1 MQDDTHLRHDP
12 ERTAA
17 YIDGTLE
24 AASRAAVTAHLAR
37 CRDCREVLALIAR
50 GMDDTAAHAAGRGF
64 QRWLPLAASLVIA
77 AGAGAYVLVRSPST
91 GPAAPPTA
99 PPAVSSSPGT
109 VPPVA
114 PVPPPPS
121 EKRPSPQSSPDVT
134 RSVGARRVAG
144 HRFHLVA
151 GEWIDDAYDPM
162 AALPVV
168 VVSTATQ
175 QRETAARTPALRRYA
190 ALGPRFTVVLAG
202 TVYRVDVR

>member
-12 ERTAA
+12 ERMAA
-17 YIDGTLE
+17 YIDGTLD

-37 CRDCREVLALIAR
+37 CGDCREVLALIAR
-50 GMDDTAAHAAGRGF
+50 GLDETDAPVARRGF

-77 AGAGAYVLVRSPST
+77 AGACAYVLVRSPSI
-91 GPAAPPTA
+91 GPAAPAVA
-99 PPAVSSSPGT
+99 PSTLPPSPAT

-114 PVPPPPS
+114 TVPPPRS
-121 EKRPSPQSSPDVT
+121 ESRPAPQPSPDVT

-144 HRFHLVA
+144 HGFHLVA

-168 VVSTATQ
+168 VVSTATE
-175 QRETAARTPALRRYA
+175 QRETPALRRYA
-190 ALGPRFTVVLAG
+190 SLGPRFTVVLGG